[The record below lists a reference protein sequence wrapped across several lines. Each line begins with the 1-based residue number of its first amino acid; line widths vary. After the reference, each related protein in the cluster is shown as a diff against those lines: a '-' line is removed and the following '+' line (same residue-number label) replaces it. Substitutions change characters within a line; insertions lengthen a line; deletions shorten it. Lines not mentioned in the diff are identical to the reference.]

1 MWVNA
6 RKYRLTPT
14 QPATPAD
21 RMNEIGCA
29 FRLLA
34 RPCGNR
40 RRPIEKKFPLRL
52 DWRPPVKHLTR
63 ILSFL
68 LFAAAMSCVTAQ
80 AQTCAD
86 WLKVKGWKGNYS
98 LSGVASQHSFLFTW
112 PVCPPV
118 TTYSSPKA

>member
-1 MWVNA
+1 MTKHRFSKLSVCGQHKEIQAYAHSASDSCRPNERDWLCFSS
-6 RKYRLTPT
+6 LT
-14 QPATPAD
+14 QAM
-21 RMNEIGCA
+21 RY
-29 FRLLA
+29 
-34 RPCGNR
+34 R

-86 WLKVKGWKGNYS
+86 WLKVKGWKGN
-98 LSGVASQHSFLFTW
+98 
-112 PVCPPV
+112 
-118 TTYSSPKA
+118 